1 MTHKK
6 KIATLAQES
15 LLSLVL
21 SLSLKPII
29 AVAVDVSL
37 TQRSFQNTHNKG
49 TMKVHKK
56 KKKKRCLLDPKHS
69 VWKQHKVSSSDCG
82 FWMIG
87 RGENCEE
94 RY

>member
-56 KKKKRCLLDPKHS
+56 KKKKKMSPWPEAQCVETTQSK
-69 VWKQHKVSSSDCG
+69 
-82 FWMIG
+82 
-87 RGENCEE
+87 
-94 RY
+94 